1 MGTTVTITETKTEK
15 RDNAFLDAI
24 TCVWEKSVRGSH
36 HFLSDNDITSL
47 KPYVREALQTINTLI
62 VAKEGQEYVAFIGIQ
77 NRKIEMLFVSPESF
91 GKGIGTK
98 LADIAIKKHG
108 AIFVDVNEQNPKAAG
123 FYKHIGFKVFRRD
136 ELDDQGNPFPL
147 LRMRLE

>member
-1 MGTTVTITETKTEK
+1 
-15 RDNAFLDAI
+15 
-24 TCVWEKSVRGSH
+24 
-36 HFLSDNDITSL
+36 
-47 KPYVREALQTINTLI
+47 
-62 VAKEGQEYVAFIGIQ
+62 
-77 NRKIEMLFVSPESF
+77 MLFVSPESF